1 MDAIPQPLLGL
12 PTPTAYL
19 RPPRHRPG
27 IVSLSSTRGRF
38 QASFQLCHKGIAI
51 AQSDDGSISFCFPGI
66 WNVLA
71 CTRGRF
77 SSRKQTVHW
86 PVNRRR
92 GVPRC
97 EMAAGAQV
105 SQASNS
111 DWNGNVASSPCLTFG
126 QRVRAF
132 CFYITTYVVALPL
145 FFVMLLVQPFVLIF
159 DKHKRKAQH
168 FINKIWA
175 SLTILLFYKA
185 EIEGLENLPG
195 PDEAAVYVSNHQSFL
210 DIYTLFL
217 LERPF
222 KFISKTSNFLIP
234 IIGWSMYLT
243 GHVPLR
249 RMDTRSQMECLR
261 HCLNLV
267 RQGVPVFFFPE
278 GTRSRDG
285 KMAQFK
291 RGAFTIAAKAKVPIV
306 PVSLIGTGK
315 LMPNGFEGTL
325 RPGSVKVIIHPPIQ
339 GSNPDELCE
348 QSRAVISKSLL
359 QHGLQV
365 H

>member
-1 MDAIPQPLLGL
+1 MDAIRKPLFSL
-12 PTPTAYL
+12 PSSTANL
-19 RPPRHRPG
+19 RAPSQRPG
-27 IVSLSSTRGRF
+27 FVSLCQSRGYL
-38 QASFQLCHKGIAI
+38 QASLQLCHKGMVV
-51 AQSDDGSISFCFPGI
+51 AQLEPDSLSSCFRGA
-66 WNVLA
+66 WDVLA
-71 CTRGRF
+71 CIRGGPYGR
-77 SSRKQTVHW
+77 RQRNRWRV
-86 PVNRRR
+86 RRR
-92 GVPRC
+92 EGAARC
-97 EMAAGAQV
+97 ELTAGAQITQDP
-105 SQASNS
+105 SA
-111 DWNGNVASSPCLTFG
+111 DWSGTKAPSGPTFQ

-132 CFYITTYVVALPL
+132 CFYVTTYTVAFPL
-145 FFVMLLVQPFVLIF
+145 FFVMLLVQPFVLMF
-159 DKHKRKAQH
+159 DRHKRKAQH

-249 RMDTRSQMECLR
+249 RMDTKSQMECLR
-261 HCLNLV
+261 HCQKLIK
-267 RQGVPVFFFPE
+267 QGVPVFFFPE

-291 RGAFTIAAKAKVPIV
+291 RGAFTIAAKAQVPVVPI
-306 PVSLIGTGK
+306 SLIGTGK
-315 LMPNGFEGTL
+315 LMPNGLEGML

-348 QSRAVISKSLL
+348 QSRNIISKSLL
-359 QHGLQV
+359 QHGLEV